1 MDRETEKAVEMLS
14 YNNIKFLSVLSD
26 LQSKS
31 VYMTMFSLSLSYQLI
46 STLSLPLQLTLMF
59 QFPTCSLDTHTH
71 THTHMHTLSSRY
83 VKFVF

>member
-59 QFPTCSLDTHTH
+59 QFPTCLSLIHI
-71 THTHMHTLSSRY
+71 
-83 VKFVF
+83 